1 MSQQKQLH
9 GRASVINY
17 GRFFT
22 ITLIILCYAGTAR
35 PDETQVS
42 STADPGA
49 VVQALHE
56 DLEETMRNA
65 ETLGMQGRYRKLEP
79 RLMESYDFE
88 RMISVAAGSH
98 WRQAGEPERQELLN
112 AFSRFSVATY
122 ASRFK
127 GYSGEH
133 FETVNERQG
142 PRQTV
147 LVDTRLIRPA
157 ADPVPITYVMR
168 ANNGQWQIVDVLLE
182 GTISELAVKRSEYA
196 TILGHG
202 GIAELTEV
210 LKEKTAALL
219 SDKSG

>member
-1 MSQQKQLH
+1 M
-9 GRASVINY
+9 
-17 GRFFT
+17 
-22 ITLIILCYAGTAR
+22 
-35 PDETQVS
+35 
-42 STADPGA
+42 
-49 VVQALHE
+49 VQTLHE
-56 DLEETMRNA
+56 RLEETMRNA
-65 ETLGMQGRYRKLEP
+65 DTLGIQGRYRKLEP
-79 RLMESYDFE
+79 QLMESYDFG
-88 RMISVAAGSH
+88 RMIAVAAGSH

-122 ASRFK
+122 ASRFN

-147 LVDTRLIRPA
+147 LVDTRLIRPD
-157 ADPVPITYVMR
+157 ADPIPITYVMR